1 MDQDEEEGL
10 LPSEEVEEYDHLNVL
25 AVGEATPRRPWGSP
39 RDASYSSHKVR
50 AIARTRHVEALCRR
64 SVRAMIDRNL

>member
-25 AVGEATPRRPWGSP
+25 AVGVARM
-39 RDASYSSHKVR
+39 
-50 AIARTRHVEALCRR
+50 IARTRHVEALCRR